1 MTQTV
6 TASYSSTDKA
16 RNAFDELVAEG
27 FPREKLY
34 FDKEANQVKVIIP
47 DTSRPEAEEI
57 LRRHEPDEVWSR
69 PFEPQP
75 EA

>member
-16 RNAFDELVAEG
+16 HNAFDELVAEG

-34 FDKEANQVKVIIP
+34 FDKETSQVKVIIP
-47 DTSRPEAEEI
+47 DTSQPEAEEI
-57 LRRHEPDEVWSR
+57 LRRHEPDEVWAR
-69 PFEPQP
+69 PYEPQQ
-75 EA
+75 EV